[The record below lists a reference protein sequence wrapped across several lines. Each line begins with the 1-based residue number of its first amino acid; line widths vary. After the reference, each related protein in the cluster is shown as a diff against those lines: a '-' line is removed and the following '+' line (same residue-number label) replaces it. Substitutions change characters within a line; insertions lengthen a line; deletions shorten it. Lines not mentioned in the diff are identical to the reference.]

1 MAYVRSTQGSQ
12 ASIPQPQSHIIWA
25 AAREPTVLV
34 IEDASKLG
42 DALDGICE
50 CLGIAVERI
59 SSYDDLAVTLRRCRP
74 MAVVAEMDAAGQD
87 GCHVLITVAAFDQ
100 RLPVL
105 IITGGDPTLLGAIDA
120 VEEVWHVEAV
130 VKWPRLLGA
139 GEIVNFLFHAGH
151 SGNCLRLM
159 PLSN

>member
-1 MAYVRSTQGSQ
+1 MAYVRSAQGSQ
-12 ASIPQPQSHIIWA
+12 ASISQPDAHISWV
-25 AAREPTVLV
+25 AAREPIVVV
-34 IEDASKLG
+34 IQDTNVLG
-42 DALDGICE
+42 DALEGICE

-59 SSYDDLAVTLRRCRP
+59 SSYDDLAATLRRCRP

-87 GCHVLITVAAFDQ
+87 GCHVLITVAAYDQ
-100 RLPVL
+100 RLPIL
-105 IITGGDPTLLGAIDA
+105 MMTGDDPTLLGAIDA
-120 VEEVWHVEAV
+120 VEEMWNVEAV

-159 PLSN
+159 PL

>member
-12 ASIPQPQSHIIWA
+12 ASTPRPESLISWA
-25 AAREPTVLV
+25 ASREPIVVV
-34 IEDASKLG
+34 IHDADELG

-59 SSYDDLAVTLRRCRP
+59 SSYDDLAATLRLCRP

-87 GCHVLITVAAFDQ
+87 GCHVLMTVAAYDQ

-105 IITGGDPTLLGAIDA
+105 LITGDDPALLGAIDA

-159 PLSN
+159 PL

>member
-1 MAYVRSTQGSQ
+1 MAYVRSTRGSQ
-12 ASIPQPQSHIIWA
+12 AGLPQPEPHMSRA
-25 AAREPTVLV
+25 AAREPIVVV
-34 IEDASKLG
+34 IQDGKELG

-50 CLGIAVERI
+50 CLGITVERI
-59 SSYDDLAVTLRRCRP
+59 SSYDDLAATLRLCRP

-87 GCHVLITVAAFDQ
+87 GCHVLITVAGYDQ

-105 IITGGDPTLLGAIDA
+105 LITGDDPALLGAIDA
-120 VEEVWHVEAV
+120 VEQVWHAKAV

-151 SGNCLRLM
+151 TGNCLRLM
-159 PLSN
+159 PL